1 MTATVERGA
10 GAPHPLRRGLDGLY
24 FAGGVLG
31 AAFLAA
37 TCVLILGNVAG
48 SLLHVVT
55 RSLDEFAGYCM
66 AASAFLALAYTL
78 RAGEHIRMTLIL
90 QALPGPL
97 KRPAEALATGI
108 GTLLAGFIAW
118 YSIKL
123 CWVSYTIND
132 LSQGIIPLPLWI
144 PQSAMAIGSAIFA
157 IAMVDRLVCVL
168 AGWPVPEDQSDARTD
183 R

>member
-1 MTATVERGA
+1 VSGRARSGGATA
-10 GAPHPLRRGLDGLY
+10 HPLRRALDALY
-24 FAGGVLG
+24 RAGGALG
-31 AAFLAA
+31 ALFLLA
-37 TCVLILGNVAG
+37 TCVLILMNVAG

-78 RAGEHIRMTLIL
+78 RAGEHIRMSLGL
-90 QALPGPL
+90 QSLPERL
-97 KRPAEALATGI
+97 RMPAEFLATAI
-108 GTLLAGFIAW
+108 GTLMAGFLAW
-118 YSIKL
+118 NAAKL
-123 CWVSYTIND
+123 CLVSYRIND

-144 PQSAMAIGSAIFA
+144 PQSAMAVGSAIFA
-157 IAMVDRLVCVL
+157 LAMADRLVCIG

>member
-1 MTATVERGA
+1 
-10 GAPHPLRRGLDGLY
+10 
-24 FAGGVLG
+24 VLG

-37 TCVLILGNVAG
+37 TCALILANVAG
-48 SLLHVVT
+48 SLLRVVT

-78 RAGEHIRMTLIL
+78 RSGEHIRMTLVL
-90 QALPGPL
+90 QSLPGML
-97 KRPAEALATGI
+97 KRPAEAIATGV
-108 GTLLAGFIAW
+108 GAVVALFMAW
-118 YSIKL
+118 YSLKL

-144 PQSAMAIGSAIFA
+144 PQSAMAVGSAIFA
-157 IAMVDRLVCVL
+157 VAMLDRLVCIL